1 MTNITLTCST
11 IGEYSG
17 MSPQAQSKI
26 YSKLPASWNCRIQG
40 WLLRLHKSRKKEKK
54 SITKT
59 QQRLYSPEKFKMPP
73 KIQIFF
79 YRFTIDSLLSGS
91 ITSYCVSCTT
101 EDLHKV
107 WWTEWITEVI
117 LPSMQ
122 DNHTRQ
128 SKTKAKKI
136 ITDPCHPNNSF
147 FSLLQSEKP
156 CKSLGS
162 IPRGSGAAPTPKLSR
177 HLMRTL
183 PGACSTNNTAE
194 TFIMHIWSLSHIHI
208 AIMVSQI

>member
-1 MTNITLTCST
+1 MVEC
-11 IGEYSG
+11 
-17 MSPQAQSKI
+17 
-26 YSKLPASWNCRIQG
+26 
-40 WLLRLHKSRKKEKK
+40 LHKLSQKYTASFQPVETAEFKDDCFGSMWVERKK

-59 QQRLYSPEKFKMPP
+59 QQRLCSPEKFRMSP

-79 YRFTIDSLLSGS
+79 YRCTIDSLLSGS
-91 ITSYCVSCTT
+91 ITVYCVSCTT
-101 EDLHKV
+101 PDLHKV

-117 LPSMQ
+117 LPSLQ

-156 CKSLGS
+156 SKALGS
-162 IPRGSGAAPTPKLSR
+162 ILRGSGGAPTPKLSR

-183 PGACSTNNTAE
+183 PGARNTNNTAE
-194 TFIMHIWSLSHIHI
+194 NFIMHTWSLSHIHI
-208 AIMVSQI
+208 AIMIAQM

>member
-26 YSKLPASWNCRIQG
+26 YSKLPASWNSRIQG

-54 SITKT
+54 NRSQRHSNASIP
-59 QQRLYSPEKFKMPP
+59 QRSSRCPPRYRYS
-73 KIQIFF
+73 
-79 YRFTIDSLLSGS
+79 FTGSLL
-91 ITSYCVSCTT
+91 IASCQAV
-101 EDLHKV
+101 LLPIV
-107 WWTEWITEVI
+107 WAAPQKTCTRCDG
-117 LPSMQ
+117 LPSLQ